1 MKNKQNRM
9 RMDYLYRNEWKT
21 KDVTMDELWQQV
33 KDGKYLRL
41 VKGVRGEDAVATRAG
56 LGIKDVA
63 ANDLPK
69 IWPAWETDGTYTGRV
84 LLSLRIADD
93 GQLFRWLRQR
103 VSEMQQTEWLMTGSS
118 GTSLKVV
125 MRYSLPDGTFPTEEQ
140 ARKLFQQYAFRRA
153 CDFMQAATGV
163 KAEDD
168 EHYGTGWF
176 RISAD
181 PDAYW
186 NAEPAAIPMSQ
197 PLKPLTEHSA
207 PITQPTKEPELS
219 HEVLPGYSRLEMD
232 LTKFSMI
239 CRNLSFQEKKEPQQY
254 LLQLA
259 CECRKAGV
267 DQEVA
272 AKSVLVMEP
281 FRGKETLVNTTFDN
295 AYNSHLLGSN
305 NPIEP
310 ALMNQQLMKAF
321 LKKCYHFRRNT
332 KALHDTRSNAGYGH
346 PGKPCGLIASAFRP
360 SDDSTIFPYLV
371 PSNFFAVSVLRKAAT
386 ILRTVNKENVMAGEC
401 EQMASQVEAALKQYA
416 VVEHPK
422 YGPIYAFEVDGYG
435 SYLLMDDSNAPSLL
449 CLPYLTDVAIDD
461 PVYQNTR
468 KFVWSEDNPYFFKG
482 KAGEGIGGPHCGLD
496 KPWPMSLVM
505 KGFTTNDRAEKEW
518 CVQQI
523 LKTDGG
529 KGFMHESFNKD
540 DATDFT
546 RSWFAWANTIFGE
559 LIVDMYAE

>member
-1 MKNKQNRM
+1 MNKLNQV

-21 KDVTMDELWQQV
+21 KDMTMDELWQQV
-33 KDGKYLRL
+33 KEGKYLRL
-41 VKGVRGEDAVATRAG
+41 VKGVRGEEAVATRAG
-56 LGIKDVA
+56 LGVKEVA
-63 ANDLPK
+63 ASDLPK
-69 IWPAWETDGTYTGRV
+69 IWPAWETEGAYSGRV

-103 VSEMQQTEWLMTGSS
+103 VSEMPQTEWLMTGSS

-125 MRYSLPDGTFPTEEQ
+125 MRYSLPDGTLPTEEQ

-181 PDAYW
+181 PDTYW
-186 NAEPAAIPMSQ
+186 NAEPAVIPMSQ

-207 PITQPTKEPELS
+207 PITQPTKGPELS

-259 CECRKAGV
+259 CECRKAGI

-272 AKSVLVMEP
+272 TKSVLVMEP

-295 AYNSHLLGSN
+295 AYNNHLLGSN

-332 KALHDTRSNAGYGH
+332 VTGDIEYQEKGR
-346 PGKPCGLIASAFRP
+346 
-360 SDDSTIFPYLV
+360 
-371 PSNFFAVSVLRKAAT
+371 
-386 ILRTVNKENVMAGEC
+386 
-401 EQMASQVEAALKQYA
+401 
-416 VVEHPK
+416 
-422 YGPIYAFEVDGYG
+422 
-435 SYLLMDDSNAPSLL
+435 YLLAWRPLTTEVRNDINNA
-449 CLPYLTDVAIDD
+449 AIDRGIKVWPKDMDRLLGSGEVADYD
-461 PVYQNTR
+461 PVDEWLSALPR
-468 KFVWSEDNPYFFKG
+468 WDGRDRLSEMAARVPTGHRHG
-482 KAGEGIGGPHCGLD
+482 KTISRCGCAR
-496 KPWPMSLVM
+496 W
-505 KGFTTNDRAEKEW
+505 
-518 CVQQI
+518 
-523 LKTDGG
+523 
-529 KGFMHESFNKD
+529 
-540 DATDFT
+540 
-546 RSWFAWANTIFGE
+546 
-559 LIVDMYAE
+559 